1 MADYLVVCSNRPEVT
16 PGHRHIVSIGTGDE
30 LGVACNR
37 VWTVAQVYA
46 AMGLGNRF
54 LTPSPTTKHT
64 TWVRKLECPCGLP
77 TLRADPDKVT
87 DNNLD
92 DLPGC

>member
-1 MADYLVVCSNRPEVT
+1 
-16 PGHRHIVSIGTGDE
+16 
-30 LGVACNR
+30 
-37 VWTVAQVYA
+37 
-46 AMGLGNRF
+46 MGSGNRF
-54 LTPSPTTKHT
+54 LTESPTTKHT

-77 TLRADPDKVT
+77 TLADPDKVT